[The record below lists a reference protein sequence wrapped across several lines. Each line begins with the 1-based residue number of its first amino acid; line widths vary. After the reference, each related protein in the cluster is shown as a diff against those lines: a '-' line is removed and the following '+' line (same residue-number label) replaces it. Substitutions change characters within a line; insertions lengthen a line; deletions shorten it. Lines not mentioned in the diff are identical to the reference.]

1 MPIETENSGGDQIAS
16 LERDF
21 GLAELQG
28 PPQVVEAGRI
38 ARWNV
43 FNAVMDVYQARVMTI
58 HQRAMSGEISGVERD
73 RLTLFYREAV
83 EHRMAHLNEADFWL
97 RLIEE
102 DPEDIVDG
110 WLFG

>member
-1 MPIETENSGGDQIAS
+1 MPIESEQPGDEQVAE

-21 GLAELQG
+21 GLSQLQG
-28 PPQVVEAGRI
+28 PPEKVETARI

-43 FNAVMDVYQARVMTI
+43 FHAVMAVYQGRVMTI
-58 HQRAMSGEISGVERD
+58 HQRAMMGEISGVERD
-73 RLTLFYREAV
+73 RLTAFYRGAV
-83 EHRMAHLNEADFWL
+83 EQRMAHINEADFWL
-97 RLIEE
+97 DLMEQ